1 MLSTV
6 RPSAFQIIMVE
17 LDGSDPAK
25 DERVRELQ
33 QAAARVVVE
42 HANGGLAFANLVVDN
57 VNEPASDMRNL
68 VRTTEQQLLRHKND
82 VHCEQH
88 DLVDNFRGICCDG
101 ALPQSV
107 VRGKRLLLLIAESI
121 AISTQLLDPRNSHG
135 LDGGNNGR
143 NHAGKY
149 CNKILCLAHGRHV
162 IVRKRLYMHRSCCGA
177 PLRKLKDAHVK
188 IHEAIPCN
196 FGVHGDVI
204 AHLFEQASEYAKKV
218 VQVDGGGYAEYCLA
232 SFPLCLNIPK
242 KVSLTEAAGLPETF
256 FTVWSNVF
264 EMGKLKQGNSFLVH
278 GGTSGIGTTAIQ
290 LGKTFGATVY
300 TTAGTNDKCQFCTKI
315 GADAAI
321 NYREQNFLKEINNL
335 TEGRGVDMILD
346 MVGGSYINK
355 NIKSLAKDGKLLQ
368 IALMEGN
375 KCEIDFLELLL
386 KRITIISSTLRARSI
401 KQKSKI
407 AKSLR
412 KNVWP
417 LLEKGILRPIIHKV
431 FPLEYAKEAHILM
444 ESSTHIGKILLE
456 NKFND

>member
-1 MLSTV
+1 MNFIVKKMKYIEIEKYGDPNVLKLKTKTVPEPGPDQVLIKVTAAGINRPDILQRRGLYAPPPGATNVPGLEVSGTIVKIGKNLSNT
-6 RPSAFQIIMVE
+6 
-17 LDGSDPAK
+17 
-25 DERVRELQ
+25 
-33 QAAARVVVE
+33 
-42 HANGGLAFANLVVDN
+42 
-57 VNEPASDMRNL
+57 
-68 VRTTEQQLLRHKND
+68 
-82 VHCEQH
+82 
-88 DLVDNFRGICCDG
+88 
-101 ALPQSV
+101 
-107 VRGKRLLLLIAESI
+107 
-121 AISTQLLDPRNSHG
+121 LLDREVCA
-135 LDGGNNGR
+135 L
-143 NHAGKY
+143 
-149 CNKILCLAHGRHV
+149 V
-162 IVRKRLYMHRSCCGA
+162 TCGA
-177 PLRKLKDAHVK
+177 
-188 IHEAIPCN
+188 
-196 FGVHGDVI
+196 
-204 AHLFEQASEYAKKV
+204 
-218 VQVDGGGYAEYCLA
+218 YAEYCLA